1 MGQTATAS
9 PPAHTS
15 GAPTS
20 GTPSHR
26 GQRKLRNF
34 LLDRH
39 FQLKYSGYLVGVALF
54 LSASLGIIL
63 WQTSRTLVAQSRS
76 SVALGEE
83 IVERGK
89 NLLTESEKVNA
100 VVRMNIV
107 ETYADDPA
115 LLEVFQGE
123 AQKRDGML
131 EQSQKQLEDNSQ
143 ALRAKSQLIERQ
155 YMIFGAVIISALLL
169 LTLGIGLAG
178 VVVTHKVAGPVFKM
192 KRLLREL
199 AKGHFRVV
207 ARLRKGDELQHFFDA
222 FNEAADELSRR
233 QEGEIEQIESV
244 LQMLRDAESG
254 DTLLVSGARER
265 LQSLRDSMR
274 VSLATRPPN
283 A

>member
-1 MGQTATAS
+1 MGQTATVS
-9 PPAHTS
+9 QRAHS

-54 LSASLGIIL
+54 LSISLGLIL
-63 WQTSRTLVAQSRS
+63 WRTSRTLVAQSRS

-83 IVERGK
+83 IVERGR
-89 NLLTESEKVNA
+89 NLLAESEKVNA

-123 AQKRDGML
+123 AAKRDGML
-131 EQSQKQLEDNSQ
+131 EQSQKQLEDNSR
-143 ALRAKSQLIERQ
+143 ALRSKSQAIERE
-155 YMIFGAVIISALLL
+155 YMIFGAVIVSALLL
-169 LTLGIGLAG
+169 LTFGIGLAG

-192 KRLLREL
+192 KKLLREL
-199 AKGHFRVV
+199 AKSNFRVD

-222 FNEAADELSRR
+222 FNETVAELRQRQQDEID
-233 QEGEIEQIESV
+233 QVESV
-244 LQMLRDAESG
+244 LQLLRDAESG
-254 DTLLVSGARER
+254 ATDRVIGARER
-265 LQSLRDSMR
+265 LQALHASMR
-274 VSLATRPPN
+274 VSVVTRPPH

>member
-1 MGQTATAS
+1 MGQTATVS
-9 PPAHTS
+9 PRAHS

-54 LSASLGIIL
+54 LSVSLGLIL
-63 WQTSRTLVAQSRS
+63 WRTSRTLVTQSRS

-83 IVERGK
+83 IVERGR
-89 NLLTESEKVNA
+89 NLLAESEKVNA
-100 VVRMNIV
+100 VVQMNIV

-123 AQKRDGML
+123 AAKRDGML

-143 ALRAKSQLIERQ
+143 ALRSKSQMIERE
-155 YMIFGAVIISALLL
+155 YMIFGAVIVSALLL

-178 VVVTHKVAGPVFKM
+178 IIVTHKVAGPVFKM
-192 KRLLREL
+192 KKLLREL
-199 AKGHFRVV
+199 AKGNFRVD

-222 FNEAADELSRR
+222 FNEAADELR
-233 QEGEIEQIESV
+233 QRQQDEIDQVESV
-244 LQMLRDAESG
+244 LQLLRDAESG
-254 DTLLVSGARER
+254 ATDRVIGARER
-265 LQSLRDSMR
+265 LQALRDSMR
-274 VSLATRPPN
+274 VSVVTRPPT

>member
-9 PPAHTS
+9 PRAHS
-15 GAPTS
+15 GAPAS

-39 FQLKYSGYLVGVALF
+39 FQLKYSAYLVGVALF
-54 LSASLGIIL
+54 LSVSLGLIL

-89 NLLTESEKVNA
+89 NLLAESEKVNA

-123 AQKRDGML
+123 AAKRDGML
-131 EQSQKQLEDNSQ
+131 EQSQKQLEDNSV
-143 ALRAKSQLIERQ
+143 ALRSKSQAIERE
-155 YMIFGAVIISALLL
+155 YIIFGAVIVSALLL

-178 VVVTHKVAGPVFKM
+178 VVVTHKVAGPVYKM
-192 KRLLREL
+192 KKLLREL
-199 AKGHFRVV
+199 SKGNFRVD

-222 FNEAADELSRR
+222 FNETVDELRRR
-233 QEGEIEQIESV
+233 QQEEIEQIESV
-244 LQMLRDAESG
+244 LQLLRDAEDG
-254 DTLLVSGARER
+254 AMDRVLGARQR
-265 LQSLRDSMR
+265 LQALRDSMH
-274 VSLATRPPN
+274 VSVVTRPPN

>member
-1 MGQTATAS
+1 MGQTATVS
-9 PPAHTS
+9 PGAHS

-54 LSASLGIIL
+54 LSVSLGLIL
-63 WQTSRTLVAQSRS
+63 WRTSRTLVAQSRS

-83 IVERGK
+83 IVERGR
-89 NLLTESEKVNA
+89 NLLAESEKVNA

-123 AQKRDGML
+123 AAKRDGML

-143 ALRAKSQLIERQ
+143 TLRAKSQMIERE
-155 YMIFGAVIISALLL
+155 YMIFGAVIVSALLL
-169 LTLGIGLAG
+169 LTLGIGMAG
-178 VVVTHKVAGPVFKM
+178 IIVTHKVAGPVFKM
-192 KRLLREL
+192 KKLLREL
-199 AKGHFRVV
+199 AKSNFRVD

-222 FNEAADELSRR
+222 FNETVAELRQRQQDEID
-233 QEGEIEQIESV
+233 QVESV
-244 LQMLRDAESG
+244 LELLRDAESG
-254 DTLLVSGARER
+254 ATDPVIGARER
-265 LQSLRDSMR
+265 LQALHASMR
-274 VSLATRPPN
+274 VSVVTTPPQR
-283 A
+283 